1 MSLQLTF
8 LGTGGAFTD
17 FRVNYHNNALVRTDE
32 GPVLIDCG
40 GTAPQALRELGIH
53 PESLRGILITHL
65 HGDHVGG
72 LEQVLWERFYVGSS
86 GPTWRSCPVFAAPD
100 VLDGVV
106 QFLTPQVE
114 WYTRS
119 DLSVGPEGVSAVIDG
134 QPWRPGAGR
143 ATDGAQVVTIGGVS
157 FSLHA
162 TPHVSAPGGGKP
174 SYGVRMRGPGG
185 AVAYFTSDT
194 EFRPDVGERF
204 PEADTIFHDTTFGA
218 YYQGTVH
225 THWSEL
231 RQLPAEVRRRTVLMH
246 HTRVPA
252 GVDVHAEGFA
262 AAARRYETF
271 EVVHGQGARSMGV
284 LSPRPPSEPP
294 PG

>member
-1 MSLQLTF
+1 MALEITF

-53 PESLRGILITHL
+53 PETLRGVLVTHL

-72 LEQVLWERFYVGSS
+72 LEQVLWERFYVGAS

-100 VLDGVV
+100 VLAGVK
-106 QFLTPQVE
+106 QFLEPQVA
-114 WYTRS
+114 WFTRS
-119 DLSVGPEGVSAVIDG
+119 DLSVGNEGVETVVEG
-134 QPWRPGAGR
+134 QAWGPGGGR
-143 ATDGAQVVTIGGVS
+143 AGDGAQEVTIGGVV

-174 SYGVRMRGPGG
+174 SYGVRLRDSTR
-185 AVAYFTSDT
+185 AEAYFTSDT
-194 EFRPDVGERF
+194 EFRPDVGARF
-204 PEADTIFHDTTFGA
+204 PDADAIFHDATFSPW
-218 YYQGTVH
+218 YEGTVH

-231 RQLPAEVRRRTVLMH
+231 LQLPAQARRRVVLMH

-252 GVDVHAEGFA
+252 RIDLAAEGFA
-262 AAARRYETF
+262 GAARRYETF
-271 EVVHGQGARSMGV
+271 VVEAGVGARSTGL
-284 LSPRPPSEPP
+284 LSPRPPAPP
-294 PG
+294 PIE